1 MSWTYEVSTGKMT
14 TPQGFTLGECYSGNG
29 AGLNNSAMEAV
40 HDVGPIPRGQ
50 YQIGDFFEDPQKGPI
65 VAHLTPV
72 PPFDALGRSG
82 FMIHGDNQLL
92 NHSASE
98 GCIVAA
104 RFIREQISESEDT
117 ILEVV

>member
-1 MSWTYEVSTGKMT
+1 MSWSYEVSTGKIT
-14 TPQGFTLGECYSGNG
+14 TPQGFTLGEGYSGNG

-40 HDVGPIPRGQ
+40 HDVGPIPRGE
-50 YQIGDFFEDPQKGPI
+50 YQIGEFFDDAVKGPI
-65 VAHLTPV
+65 VCHLTPV
-72 PPFDALGRSG
+72 APFAALGRSG

-92 NHSASE
+92 NHTASE

-104 RFIREQISESEDT
+104 RFIREQISESGDT